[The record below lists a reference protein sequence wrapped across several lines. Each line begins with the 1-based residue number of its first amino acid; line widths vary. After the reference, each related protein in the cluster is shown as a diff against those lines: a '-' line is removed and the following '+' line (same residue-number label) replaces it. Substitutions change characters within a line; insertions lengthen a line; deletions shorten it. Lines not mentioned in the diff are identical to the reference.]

1 MVRNYVVSLGLEF
14 LGKDRKSGFMGY
26 RLRREIIN
34 GRVIVVVAKGFCIG
48 KRSVDI
54 RTPVVLR

>member
-1 MVRNYVVSLGLEF
+1 VVSLGLEF
-14 LGKDRKSGFMGY
+14 LGKDKNSGFMGY
-26 RLRREIIN
+26 RLRREIIS

-48 KRSVDI
+48 RRSDFI